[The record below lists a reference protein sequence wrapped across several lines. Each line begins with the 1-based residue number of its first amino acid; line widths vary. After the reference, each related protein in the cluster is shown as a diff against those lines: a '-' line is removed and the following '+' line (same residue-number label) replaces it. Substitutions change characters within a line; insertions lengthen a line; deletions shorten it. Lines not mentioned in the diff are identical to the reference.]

1 MIAQST
7 RWLRLFPALLLILL
21 LAACNL
27 AGGQQPI
34 PSPTPRPTLHP
45 TFTATPEPPS
55 PTPAPPTATPEPLP
69 PTPEPPTPD
78 LLSPTAEP
86 PSPTPEPPTPTAAPA
101 APQVEITAAT
111 VNLRSGPGTNYSRLS
126 QASRGQRLDILA
138 RNNAGDWFQV
148 QLPGGQAAWVINSP
162 QFTRPVGDT
171 SAVAVAATIPTPPP
185 TARPAPRPVVQPTQP
200 PAPTSPPPVAYA
212 FSAAGPTGSRTTNNF
227 LNIFGSVKD
236 KGGAWLAGYRIKATR
251 NGADVPLSET
261 SRPGGSDATCP
272 GCGDNKMQNVKF
284 EYASQDAADW
294 KVWLVDGNGVQVS
307 PAISFQTNPGNL
319 QWLFVQFT
327 RN

>member
-1 MIAQST
+1 MIAHST
-7 RWLRLFPALLLILL
+7 RWLRLLPILL
-21 LAACNL
+21 LVLLLAGCNL
-27 AGGQQPI
+27 AGGQQPQ

-55 PTPAPPTATPEPLP
+55 PTPAPPTATPEPPTSTPELP
-69 PTPEPPTPD
+69 SPTPEQ
-78 LLSPTAEP
+78 

-101 APQVEITAAT
+101 APQVEITAPT
-111 VNLRSGPGTNYSRLS
+111 VNLRSGPGTNYARLS
-126 QASRGQRLDILA
+126 QATRGQRLDILA

-148 QLPGGQAAWVINSP
+148 QTPSGQVAWVINSS

-171 SAVAVAATIPTPPP
+171 SGVVVAASIPTPPP
-185 TARPAPRPVVQPTQP
+185 TARPATPRPVVQPTQAP
-200 PAPTSPPPVAYA
+200 AAPTSPPPASYP

-251 NGADVPLSET
+251 NGADTALSET

-284 EYASQDAADW
+284 EYSSQDAADW